1 MKITV
6 EFDNLE
12 EFQKHMTAGREKVE
26 ISAQGLTAYPAPILV
41 PEEPRE
47 DAAHVSGMCPI
58 TPDKIEAGKKPAET
72 AQEEPAEIRTED
84 PAPIEEKPQEGPKIT
99 EEYRVEVRKALA
111 TLNKMQTGNP
121 AKALIAETGYKRLTD
136 VPLEMLPDLM
146 KKAQEAMNN
155 A

>member
-12 EFQKHMTAGREKVE
+12 EFQKHMTAGHEKVE
-26 ISAQGLTAYPAPILV
+26 FSAKGLTVYPAPILV

-47 DAAHVSGMCPI
+47 DAARVSGICPI
-58 TPDKIEAGKKPAET
+58 TPDKIEAGKKTAEK
-72 AQEEPAEIRTED
+72 AQEEPAEEEAKD
-84 PAPIEEKPQEGPKIT
+84 SAPFEEKPQEGPKIT

-121 AKALIAETGYKRLTD
+121 AKALIAETGFKRLTD

-146 KKAQEAMNN
+146 SKAQEAMNN

>member
-12 EFQKHMTAGREKVE
+12 EFQKHMTVGNAILITDAGVTFKQN
-26 ISAQGLTAYPAPILV
+26 S
-41 PEEPRE
+41 
-47 DAAHVSGMCPI
+47 PI

-72 AQEEPAEIRTED
+72 AQEEPAEEETKD
-84 PAPIEEKPQEGPKIT
+84 SAPFEEKPQEGPKIT

-121 AKALIAETGYKRLTD
+121 AKALIAETGFKRLTD
-136 VPLEMLPDLM
+136 VPLDMLPDLM

>member
-12 EFQKHMTAGREKVE
+12 EFQKHMTVGNAILITDAGMTFKQN
-26 ISAQGLTAYPAPILV
+26 SPI
-41 PEEPRE
+41 
-47 DAAHVSGMCPI
+47 I
-58 TPDKIEAGKKPAET
+58 PDTGKKPAET

-84 PAPIEEKPQEGPKIT
+84 PAPFEEKPQEIT

-121 AKALIAETGYKRLTD
+121 AKALIAETGFKRLTD

-146 KKAQEAMNN
+146 SKAQEAMNN